1 MAYVYSGRM
10 YTAKNKRRNNNG
22 QPGLLHPQA
31 DTQTDDDPTDSTQVG
46 YRYVMGERAGWGHDG
61 GDIDEFA
68 GIGTHVHEIG
78 HLLGLNHG
86 EGGWVGEN
94 PHTSTVAPHARPHTN
109 ATGANFVGWGI
120 MQSAT
125 EGPELSSNGYHQGY
139 GSCPLP
145 VNPFYRMDLGWIDP
159 PAITEGQ
166 QDYVLALGSVHRIA
180 ANKSQSLTR
189 ARPAAELA
197 GLAPAREDRWTARE
211 ACALPTGYSWRRG
224 ISTGGCSATCCAGFG
239 RCPCRQDR
247 GRLRRVGAGRT
258 CDEAIWPCGAGMGVQ
273 GT

>member
-1 MAYVYSGRM
+1 MPPKTKSGLIRVL
-10 YTAKNKRRNNNG
+10 
-22 QPGLLHPQA
+22 PVLLGLSGALPA
-31 DTQTDDDPTDSTQVG
+31 AGVTMGAISTSS
-46 YRYVMGERAGWGHDG
+46 
-61 GDIDEFA
+61 A
-68 GIGTHVHEIG
+68 GIGTHVHKIG

-86 EGGWVGEN
+86 AGGWVGEN

-189 ARPAAELA
+189 AHTDTVLLE
-197 GLAPAREDRWTARE
+197 
-211 ACALPTGYSWRRG
+211 RR
-224 ISTGGCSATCCAGFG
+224 SHHGFG
-239 RCPCRQDR
+239 RYVSFYKFADPKVELRVSVALLGGLSEEVRSVLRRKRRDVECDRHDR
-247 GRLRRVGAGRT
+247 G
-258 CDEAIWPCGAGMGVQ
+258 DEYQDQFVHIDCLSSRFTVEAHSVASV
-273 GT
+273 